1 MSEVKKIIHKV
12 KSLYYMEGGVERE
25 WERDLA
31 ALIAHIEKLE
41 ADSGGLVA
49 HAEKMEAENARLQ
62 ATVDKYPKTAD
73 GVPAVPGMDLFLP
86 LHSSVGEVNDLTV
99 NDGYTWPFSSGES
112 PQDRIGQCY
121 STKEAAKENNDE

>member
-41 ADSGGLVA
+41 A
-49 HAEKMEAENARLQ
+49 EKAGLQ
-62 ATVDKYPKTAD
+62 ATVDKPWQRKAAEWLREVAD
-73 GVPAVPGMDLFLP
+73 EGAMNWRHTDVV
-86 LHSSVGEVNDLTV
+86 
-99 NDGYTWPFSSGES
+99 ES
-112 PQDRIGQCY
+112 LAR
-121 STKEAAKENNDE
+121 SLEREAQEAE